1 MDDIFS
7 KEGQT
12 LEGAL
17 ATLKSEFPKNAIPK
31 EQYNTKVTALA
42 TATTELETAQ
52 TQLSETNSKI
62 EELTN
67 KVSDNEELKTELTA
81 VSTELNEY
89 KSGEET
95 RVTEV
100 KTKLEKRHKAEMLIR
115 DSGAVRDSVKHL
127 INDLDFD
134 ALSITESGDLDGF
147 DSQLEKLKSDSPTL
161 FPKVETVDPN
171 GEPIVGG
178 NTPTPSGRPFWQSKQ
193 TN

>member
-1 MDDIFS
+1 MSWMDDIFS

-12 LEGAL
+12 LDGAL

-31 EQYNTKVTALA
+31 EQYNTKVTALT
-42 TATTELETAQ
+42 TATTELETAKA
-52 TQLSETNSKI
+52 QLSETNSKI

-81 VSTELNEY
+81 VSTEY

-115 DSGAVRDSVKHL
+115 DSGAVKDSVKHL

-134 ALSITESGDLDGF
+134 ALSITESCDLDGF

-171 GEPIVGG
+171 GEPIGGG
-178 NTPTPSGRPFWQSKQ
+178 NTPAPSGRPFWQSKQ